1 MPRRLIIQIDEDKC
15 NGCGECVTSC
25 AEGAL
30 AIVDGKAKLVSE
42 TYCDGLGACLNTC
55 PEDAIT
61 IIEREADAFDEAAA
75 SRHMVRRETTEVPVF
90 RCPSAAV
97 RTLRPPAEPGLAAP
111 AGSAQSELGQWPVQL
126 SLVPPSAPYFQGA
139 DLVLVA
145 DCVPF
150 ALPDLHQRV
159 LAGRAVAVA
168 CPKLDDAQAHV
179 DKLAEVLRQ
188 SSVKSLTVVHMEV
201 PCCFGLKMIAEQAL
215 AASGKTIPLR
225 NQIVT
230 IAGQMQS
237 EETPTSLRPA
247 CPAAR

>member
-1 MPRRLIIQIDEDKC
+1 MPKRQIIQIDEDKC

-55 PEDAIT
+55 PERAIT
-61 IIEREADAFDEAAA
+61 IIEREADAFDETAANK
-75 SRHMVRRETTEVPVF
+75 HMARRETTEVPVLQ
-90 RCPSAAV
+90 CPSAAV
-97 RTLRPPAEPGLAAP
+97 RTLRPPAEPGPAAP
-111 AGSAQSELGQWPVQL
+111 VGSARSELGQWPVQL
-126 SLVPPSAPYFQGA
+126 SLAPPSAPYFQDA

-145 DCVPF
+145 DCAPF
-150 ALPDLHQRV
+150 ALPDLHPRV

-179 DKLAEVLRQ
+179 DKLAEILKQ

-230 IAGQMQS
+230 IAGQVQG
-237 EETPTSLRPA
+237 EETPAPLRPA